1 MALTSVWA
9 DWTNDREPEPNFF
22 TPTEPIGGPGS
33 DGLQGGPGYEQW
45 YYDTLYGNL
54 PSVIAAQ
61 STNSP
66 GNMLY
71 NQLHPPQGPP
81 EPQQF
86 VTAEQQNATARY
98 QEVMRELAKA
108 ERLGPD
114 IFTGDLNSY
123 ARQILG
129 SLPMTPEIQN
139 RIGQIQNTFRQ
150 IRAAGVN
157 VLPSGSG
164 APLGDTGRAP
174 TISLNPTT
182 GQWDWFAGQSPTQ
195 LQAPGGANLAANNNP
210 TQPFN
215 LNNPAFTSLFT
226 NLNGPNGN
234 NPLGISPDDVDTDG
248 DGLPG
253 GSTGG
258 GSGTGTGTG
267 TGTGGGNNQP
277 NDGFQQFLQMMQRG
291 SNGQFSPW
299 EQYSIA
305 LDRFIRPDMAQMF
318 SNVDV
323 QNESA
328 MRQYYN
334 ALNTMRGQRGMPTF
348 WDLYNNAQ
356 LQSTNPN
363 APNQAWYKD
372 NSYRNAPYQPT
383 SDPGMFQYL
392 WNDPDGAQGAN
403 PGGWGLTFDPT
414 GMSYDKLGSMAG
426 LLNSRTDLRNKPLI
440 QDPLNPFFSQNAQ
453 GQWNPV
459 GQNIFDLSMFD
470 VNSRGYNDAIE
481 SFLISQ
487 AQNQQR
493 MRLLQLQQDLANQAS
508 FDEYQR
514 LLAPLRAKN
523 YLPGVQELLNNSD
536 AYAGTA
542 LAEEGYPYLPSIK
555 APTGWEFDWLDP
567 DGAQGANPGA
577 LGMYYKGQRPT
588 NYSQATQ
595 LLNVMND
602 PKFSQYRFNVA
613 TGNDQMF
620 TPGTGT
626 NRYGVNQSFFNTQPP
641 PGSGTGSGSGDY
653 PNPGYGGVFGPN
665 VSNNNQDNT
674 TNTPI
679 SPSTPTGVQGPW
691 ANTTGRRPAA
701 GNNISWFGG
710 QNRVR

>member
-33 DGLQGGPGYEQW
+33 DGQQGGPGYEQW

-54 PSVIAAQ
+54 PSVIAAT

-71 NQLHPPQGPP
+71 NQLNPQQGPP

-195 LQAPGGANLAANNNP
+195 LQAPGGSNLASNNKPN
-210 TQPFN
+210 QPFN

-226 NLNGPNGN
+226 NLNGPNGT

-248 DGLPG
+248 DGIPG

-267 TGTGGGNNQP
+267 TSGGNNQP

-323 QNESA
+323 QNEAA

-348 WDLYNNAQ
+348 WDLYNNSQ

-363 APNQAWYKD
+363 APNQAWYAD

-392 WNDPDGAQGAN
+392 WNDPDGAQGLH
-403 PGGWGLTFDPT
+403 PGQWGLTMGNT
-414 GMSYDKLGSMAG
+414 SGLTYDRLAEMAG
-426 LLNSRTDLRNKPLI
+426 QLNSRSDFRNKPFI
-440 QDPLNPFFSQNAQ
+440 QDSLNPFLQRNANSSMP
-453 GQWNPV
+453 WSPV
-459 GQNIFDLSMFD
+459 SQNIFDLSMFD
-470 VNSRGYNDAIE
+470 INSGGYNDAIE
-481 SFLISQ
+481 AFLISQ
-487 AQNQQR
+487 AQGQQR
-493 MRLLQLQQDLANQAS
+493 ARLQALQQNLADQKA
-508 FDEYQR
+508 FEEYQQ
-514 LLAPLRAKN
+514 LLSPMRARN

-542 LAEEGYPYLPSIK
+542 LAEEGFPYLPSIK

-577 LGMYYKGQRPT
+577 LGMYFSGTRPT
-588 NYSQATQ
+588 NYSQAVQ

-602 PKFSQYRFNVA
+602 PKFAQYRFNVP

-620 TPGTGT
+620 VQGTGT
-626 NRYGVNQSFFNTQPP
+626 NRYGVNQSFFNTGTNTTTTNNNQ
-641 PGSGTGSGSGDY
+641 SGNY
-653 PNPGYGGVFGPN
+653 PNPGYGGVYGPN
-665 VSNNNQDNT
+665 VENNSGNPNPNT
-674 TNTPI
+674 VTTPN
-679 SPSTPTGVQGPW
+679 SPNAITGPW
-691 ANTTGRRPAA
+691 SNTTGRRPTR

-710 QNRVR
+710 QGMK